1 MLLRVPNF
9 LQADEVRA
17 LRQRIDSL
25 PPEDGTVSGNPSL
38 KQNRQLTGANPAVR
52 PLLDEMHRRL
62 LANQEFVSFALPLN
76 FSVAFNRYEPGMFYH
91 FHSDAALMG
100 NPGQPQPIRTD
111 LSFTLVL
118 SDPSEYEGGEFHVRT
133 GYGEMTLKEPAG
145 TLVCYPSNMPH
156 RVETITRG
164 ARVCAIG
171 WIQSLIRSPDQRMV
185 FMQLSQLHHATT
197 GSDPK
202 HPMDQQFSQLRENLM
217 RMWAES

>member
-91 FHSDAALMG
+91 FHSDAAVMG
-100 NPGQPQPIRTD
+100 GLGSTIPIRTD
-111 LSFTLVL
+111 LSLTVFL
-118 SDPSEYEGGEFHVRT
+118 SEPAEYEGGEFHVRT
-133 GYGEMTLKEPAG
+133 SYGELVIKEPAG
-145 TLVCYPSNMPH
+145 TLICYPSNMPH

-164 ARVCAIG
+164 QRVSLIG
-171 WIQSLIRSPDQRMV
+171 WIQSLVRSIEHREL
-185 FMQLSQLHHATT
+185 MQQLGQLHRAVT
-197 GSDPK
+197 GNDPK
-202 HPMDQQFSQLRENLM
+202 HEHDQAFGQVRNNLLRL
-217 RMWAES
+217 WAET

>member
-1 MLLRVPNF
+1 MLLRVPQ
-9 LQADEVRA
+9 LMQPHEVQA
-17 LRQRIDSL
+17 LRQKIDAI
-25 PPEDGTVSGNPSL
+25 PPEDGHQTGHPDL
-38 KQNRQLTGANPAVR
+38 KRNLQLTGNNPAAR
-52 PLLDEMHRRL
+52 PLLDEIYKRL
-62 LANQEFVSFALPLN
+62 TASPQLTAFAVPRT
-76 FSVAFNRYEPGMFYH
+76 FTITINRYEPGMYYH

-118 SDPSEYEGGEFHVRT
+118 SDPSEYDGGEFHVRT

-145 TLVCYPSNMPH
+145 TLICYPSNMPH

-171 WIQSLIRSPDQRMV
+171 WVQSLIRSPDQRMV
-185 FMQLSQLHHATT
+185 VMQLSQLHHATT

-202 HPMDQQFSQLRENLM
+202 HPLDQQFSQLRENLM